1 MIISSGDL
9 VRRNAAFAATGAF
22 AGLPFPTSDTLQ
34 VLGCVDSRVDP
45 SDVLGLELGEGV
57 VMRNIGG
64 RITPATLRSWA
75 LLGRLGQG
83 QPPRRGHLVVLHHT
97 DCGITRLT
105 DYPEQLA
112 AFFEIP
118 ADELDSKAVADPYA
132 AVRVDTAIA
141 RHALPPSRL
150 LSGLVYDVTTTSVLF
165 DTGLS
170 PDAMVTNAGRL
181 GLDLSAVHA
190 VVLSHG
196 HFDHAGGL
204 AGLAARR
211 GTRSLPMIVH
221 PLVWT
226 RRRLAL
232 PGGGADDWPTLS
244 KHALTGEGFDVIER
258 RQPSLLVDGS
268 ILITGEVDRT
278 TDFEHG
284 MPPAHQHW
292 TGTTWEPDPLI
303 LDDQALVAN
312 VRGKGLVIVT
322 GCGHAGAVNIV
333 RHAQR
338 LTGVP
343 RLHALLGGLHL
354 GGAFFTPS
362 IGPTVHALTEL
373 APDLLVP
380 GHCTGG
386 EHNTPSPP
394 RYPTAGPKAAAAPAT
409 SSPPGRREPPQIP
422 NIRTRK
428 DQADE

>member
-1 MIISSGDL
+1 MIISSDDL

-22 AGLPFPTSDTLQ
+22 AGLPLPTSDTLQ

-45 SDVLGLELGEGV
+45 GDVLGLELGEGV

-83 QPPRRGHLVVLHHT
+83 QPPRRGHLVILHHT

-141 RHALPPSRL
+141 RHTLPPSRL
-150 LSGLVYDVTTTSVLF
+150 VSGLVYDVTTTSVLF

-181 GLDLSAVHA
+181 GLDLSGVHA

-204 AGLAARR
+204 AGLAGRR
-211 GTRSLPMIVH
+211 GTRSLPMVVH

-244 KHALTGEGFDVIER
+244 KRALAGEGFDVIER
-258 RQPSLLVDGS
+258 RQPSLLLDRS

-284 MPPAHQHW
+284 MPPAHQH
-292 TGTTWEPDPLI
+292 
-303 LDDQALVAN
+303 
-312 VRGKGLVIVT
+312 
-322 GCGHAGAVNIV
+322 
-333 RHAQR
+333 
-338 LTGVP
+338 
-343 RLHALLGGLHL
+343 
-354 GGAFFTPS
+354 
-362 IGPTVHALTEL
+362 
-373 APDLLVP
+373 
-380 GHCTGG
+380 
-386 EHNTPSPP
+386 
-394 RYPTAGPKAAAAPAT
+394 
-409 SSPPGRREPPQIP
+409 
-422 NIRTRK
+422 
-428 DQADE
+428 